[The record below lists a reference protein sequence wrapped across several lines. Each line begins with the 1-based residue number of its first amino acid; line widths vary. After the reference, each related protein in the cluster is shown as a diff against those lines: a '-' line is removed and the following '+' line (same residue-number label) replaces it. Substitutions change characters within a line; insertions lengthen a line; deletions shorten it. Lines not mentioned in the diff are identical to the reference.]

1 MAAEVK
7 LPKWGLTM
15 EDATLVEWLAAEGD
29 DVAKGQAIANVETD
43 KVVNELETPVDGTIS
58 EILVKAG
65 SEEVKVGAVLCR
77 IEEK

>member
-58 EILVKAG
+58 EILVKVG